1 MIAPKI
7 LESLLFN
14 SSSLLTIH
22 TWRVVK
28 FWWKNTNRWRLP
40 VLLVEPVACA
50 IICLGYCES
59 WYSSRFLVLLDV
71 LSNMMAITMNLKFSF
86 FFTIWTFWNLW
97 PQIRITCGKYGH
109 VPKDVFMTF
118 TILILPHYLLSKNR
132 SILFRVSEIILAT
145 FIRVT

>member
-40 VLLVEPVACA
+40 VLLVEPVVCA

-86 FFTIWTFWNLW
+86 FFTIWTFGTLW

-118 TILILPHYLLSKNR
+118 YNSHFIPFIWKPKYSPSGYRN
-132 SILFRVSEIILAT
+132 ELAML
-145 FIRVT
+145 IRVT